1 MTCIDVDDAL
11 LAGWPLPM
19 PAEDDDKERRGRTL
33 VVGGSPEVPGA
44 LLLAGE
50 AALRAGCGKVLVA
63 TAASIATH
71 VGLALPEARVVALP
85 ASVDGAVAALAPW
98 APRVAALLIGP
109 GLVDDACVELT
120 RRLLPHF
127 TGRPVVLDAGALE
140 AATSLVSGG
149 TLIAPHAGEMARLA
163 GTEKAAIERD
173 PAAAAVQGAARW
185 NATVVLKGAVTFIAT
200 PQGRLWRHDGR
211 GLVGLATSG
220 SGDVLAGL
228 VAGLA
233 ARGAALEQA
242 AVWGVALHARAGAA
256 LARHVGTLGY
266 LARELAGE
274 VPSLSR
280 PYDPSMRAT

>member
-1 MTCIDVDDAL
+1 VTCIDIDDAL
-11 LAGWPLPM
+11 LAGWPLPV
-19 PAEDDDKERRGRTL
+19 PAEHDDKERRGRTL
-33 VVGGSPEVPGA
+33 VVAGSPEVPGA
-44 LLLAGE
+44 PLLAGE

-63 TAASIATH
+63 TAASIATP

-85 ASVDGAVAALAPW
+85 TSVDDAVAALATWPD
-98 APRVAALLIGP
+98 RVAALLIGP
-109 GLVDDACVELT
+109 GLVDDTCVELT

-127 TGRPVVLDAGALE
+127 TGRPVVLDAQAME
-140 AATSLVSGG
+140 AATSLVSTQ
-149 TLIAPHAGEMARLA
+149 TLIAPHAGEMAHLS
-163 GTEKAAIERD
+163 GKDKASIERD
-173 PAAAAVQGAARW
+173 PAAAAVQAAARW
-185 NATVVLKGAVTFIAT
+185 KVIVVLKGAVTFVAT

-228 VAGLA
+228 ITGLA

-256 LARHVGTLGY
+256 LARRVGTLGY

-274 VPSLSR
+274 VPSLL
-280 PYDPSMRAT
+280 